1 MCESDDDILCPSTVD
16 FKESAFIDDTSDNLV
31 HVICLVRVVR
41 DNFVQSVVMTT
52 YRVAGLYRRCLFA
65 IVRRQE
71 TEKSLDGLDAFF
83 FVFCCEVGNS
93 AFFRMYG
100 SATEVLL

>member
-1 MCESDDDILCPSTVD
+1 MCESDDDILCPSTVN
-16 FKESAFIDDTSDNLV
+16 FKESAFIDDASYHFVHVVCLVGIVGDNLV
-31 HVICLVRVVR
+31 
-41 DNFVQSVVMTT
+41 QSIIMTSCG
-52 YRVAGLYRRCLFA
+52 VASLYCRCLLA
-65 IVRRQE
+65 VVRRQE

-83 FVFCCEVGNS
+83 FVFCREVCDS